1 MSKKTVPTED
11 QEQIA
16 VVQYLELNGYKFTA
30 IPNHTYNPHR
40 SQQHKNR
47 VLGLRRGLP
56 DLLVIAHGHL
66 VFIEMKCRRG
76 SSTSPEQ
83 KEWIKALNE
92 VDNVEAIIAKGAD
105 EAIDYLEALKTP
117 RKIGWAASSPQPRR
131 TFKPSNP
138 IF

>member
-1 MSKKTVPTED
+1 MIQKPVPTED

-16 VVQYLELNGYKFTA
+16 VIQYLELNGYKFTA
-30 IPNHTYNPHR
+30 IPNHTYNPHH

-66 VFIEMKCRRG
+66 VFIEMKRQRG
-76 SSTSPEQ
+76 SVTSPEQ

-92 VDNVEAIIAKGAD
+92 VANVEAIIAKGAA
-105 EAIDYLEALKTP
+105 EAIAYLETLRPKT
-117 RKIGWAASSPQPRR
+117 QP
-131 TFKPSNP
+131 KPVGT